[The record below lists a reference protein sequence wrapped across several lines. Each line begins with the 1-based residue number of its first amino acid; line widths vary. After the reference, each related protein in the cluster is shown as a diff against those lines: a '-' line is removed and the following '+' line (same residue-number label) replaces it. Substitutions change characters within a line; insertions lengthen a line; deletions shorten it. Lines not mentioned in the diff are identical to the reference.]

1 MAVPVYP
8 AYRVSLAFV
17 VNGKQYI
24 PWLLLGVLVLVLALL
39 LAPGIL
45 EEVEYGVV
53 LVSGD
58 EVVALEEEE
67 VLVADEDVTLGG

>member
-1 MAVPVYP
+1 M
-8 AYRVSLAFV
+8 
-17 VNGKQYI
+17 
-24 PWLLLGVLVLVLALL
+24 LVLVLALL

-67 VLVADEDVTLGG
+67 VLVADEDVTSGG